1 MSRLPSV
8 TVVVTVKNRRERM
21 MRCIDAVFAQ
31 DYPTYDF
38 VVIDNDSHDGSA
50 DACRARAAD
59 APMPMRVEVASGSI
73 GYVHNAGARRASGDV
88 IAFTDSDCMPT
99 RGWLAAGVRPFVDD
113 AQVGIVQ
120 GRTLPDPDVPLGE
133 WPATISVP
141 EFSGRYEGCNL
152 FIRRSAFE
160 QSPGFLESVR
170 HFWSDTVLGDAIVR
184 AGWRAAWAPDALV
197 HHDVTH
203 PGMVWHL
210 RHRAL
215 HYGDLAAA
223 VRAEPEL
230 RDELL
235 WRHWFLRPRS
245 AALAA
250 ALAGVAGSRAHR
262 ATLLAALPY
271 LAMRAPSAPTRSA
284 LRASAED
291 MIWDLTVFY
300 DMVRSSIRHRTL
312 VL

>member
-1 MSRLPSV
+1 MNRLPSV
-8 TVVVTVKNRRERM
+8 TVVVTVKDRRERM

-31 DYPTYDF
+31 DYPDYDF
-38 VVIDNDSHDGSA
+38 VVIDNDSRDGSA
-50 DACRARAAD
+50 EACRARAVD
-59 APMPMRVEVASGSI
+59 APIAMRVEAMHGSI
-73 GYVHNAGARRASGDV
+73 GAVHNAGARLATGEI
-88 IAFTDSDCMPT
+88 IAFTDSDCMPAP
-99 RGWLAAGVRPFVDD
+99 GWLGAGVHPFIED
-113 AQVGIVQ
+113 AGVGLVQ
-120 GRTLPDPDVPLGE
+120 GRTLPDPAVPLGD

-203 PGMVWHL
+203 PGMAWHL

-215 HYGDLAAA
+215 LYGDLAAA
-223 VRAEPEL
+223 VHAAPDL
-230 RDELL
+230 REKLL
-235 WRHWFLRPRS
+235 WRRLFLRPRS

-250 ALAGVAGSRAHR
+250 AVAGAAAARVHR
-262 ATLLAALPY
+262 AALLAALPY
-271 LAMRAPSAPTRSA
+271 AVMRAPRAPTGAA

-291 MIWDLTVFY
+291 AIWDLAVLFA
-300 DMVRSSIRHRTL
+300 MVRGSIRHKTL
-312 VL
+312 VI